1 VDVKSTPRSLS
12 CVDYA
17 LAPVPYPDPISVN
30 SLRVSQ
36 VGDSEVIL
44 CDSTEF
50 AARAVESGASSVQ
63 LLVYK
68 DMWHCWPMYSQLAT
82 AAGEQPLA
90 EAQWML
96 DDLCNFLGQFE

>member
-1 VDVKSTPRSLS
+1 MDVKSTPRSLS

-68 DMWHCWPMYSQLAT
+68 DMWHCWPMYSQLAVD
-82 AAGEQPLA
+82 ACKQPLC
-90 EAQWML
+90 EAQWAL
-96 DDLCNFLGQFE
+96 DDLASFLAQLE